1 MYYIYRTFF
10 FETGKSAISRR
21 TETYFR
27 LSLVFSGET
36 SNNLKYV
43 CALRLVFNLRGERR

>member
-1 MYYIYRTFF
+1 MYHIYRTFF

-21 TETYFR
+21 TDFR
-27 LSLVFSGET
+27 LSLVFSAET

-43 CALRLVFNLRGERR
+43 CALRLVFNLGSERR